1 MKPYNGGM
9 NFHNTTGRN
18 LIRPPS
24 LGYARVNFHFRRIIW
39 IYLENLIFRG
49 LMFVSNRN
57 DRYWGFDYFFS
68 KIMALLDN
76 LVHIKI
82 KNMVDETGADPAKTD
97 EEIRKIK
104 GKRDNNEAISDLENV
119 IYYYEN
125 KVEVNF

>member
-1 MKPYNGGM
+1 
-9 NFHNTTGRN
+9 
-18 LIRPPS
+18 
-24 LGYARVNFHFRRIIW
+24 
-39 IYLENLIFRG
+39 
-49 LMFVSNRN
+49 MFVSYRN

-68 KIMALLDN
+68 KIMTLLDN

-119 IYYYEN
+119 RNYYEN